1 MAIYETYAQV
11 YDQSGQIQFSIL
23 MLDYLNKLLPSLGLT
38 DARPSPGRGKA
49 GGEVAVCDLCCGT
62 GTVAIA
68 FAARGWRVYGVD
80 GLAAMLAEAR
90 RKAAEMGIRV
100 EFSQQDMRQF
110 ALPKPVD
117 LVTCFYDSVNYLLT
131 VDDLQRCFQR
141 VAALLVP
148 GGWFIFDMNSP
159 AAFATNWNNTTFV
172 IDQADFS
179 IIMRNTY
186 DPQTNLAKCVV
197 TVFQRQ
203 GELYA
208 KSVEEHVERAY
219 ATKEVADTLAQAGLE
234 LTARYKCFTFEEPTE
249 ETRRIMYVA
258 RRSTA
263 GKHD

>member
-1 MAIYETYAQV
+1 MAIYEKYAQV

-23 MLDYLNKLLPSLGLT
+23 MLDYLNKLLPHLSLSE
-38 DARPSPGRGKA
+38 DRQ
-49 GGEVAVCDLCCGT
+49 VAVCDLCCGT

-80 GLAAMLAEAR
+80 GSAAMLAEAQ
-90 RKAAEMGIRV
+90 RKATEMGFKV

-110 ALPKPVD
+110 VLPQPVD

-131 VDDLQRCFQR
+131 VDDLRQCFQR
-141 VAALLVP
+141 VATALAP
-148 GGWFIFDMNSP
+148 GGWFIFDMNTP

-186 DPQTNLAKCVV
+186 DPQASLAKCVV
-197 TVFQRQ
+197 TMFQRQ

-208 KSVEEHVERAY
+208 KSMEEHIERAY
-219 ATKEVADTLAQAGLE
+219 ATTEVADALAQAGLE
-234 LTARYKCFTFEEPTE
+234 LTARYKCFTFEELTD
-249 ETRRIMYVA
+249 ETRRILYVA
-258 RRSTA
+258 QK
-263 GKHD
+263 G

>member
-23 MLDYLNKLLPSLGLT
+23 MLDYLNRLLPPLSLT
-38 DARPSPGRGKA
+38 DARPSPGRGGE
-49 GGEVAVCDLCCGT
+49 GGEVAACDLCCGT

-80 GLAAMLAEAR
+80 GSAAMLAEAW
-90 RKAAEMGIRV
+90 RKATEMGFKV
-100 EFSQQDMRQF
+100 EFSQQDMREF
-110 ALPKPVD
+110 VLPQPMD

-131 VDDLQRCFQR
+131 VDDLLCCFQR
-141 VAALLVP
+141 VATALVP
-148 GGWFIFDMNSP
+148 GGWFVFDMNTP

-186 DPQTNLAKCVV
+186 DAQTSLAKCMV
-197 TVFQRQ
+197 TMFQRQ

-208 KSVEEHVERAY
+208 KSVEEHIERAY
-219 ATKEVADTLAQAGLE
+219 ATSEVADTLAQAGLE

-258 RRSTA
+258 QKR
-263 GKHD
+263 